1 MLDIFPASAE
11 DGFGNLLSLTPM
23 PRTEWCCEG
32 CGEELARGETV
43 YAVSDWDGG
52 IVTYVHPE
60 ADCSEIRWDI
70 DAEQERG

>member
-1 MLDIFPASAE
+1 
-11 DGFGNLLSLTPM
+11 M